1 MEPGVVKIHRFKLG
15 IVLNWEMFAE
25 LIKVWVV
32 KKKKQKNGIF
42 CAKKKKK
49 KNARKLLRKF
59 YYKSGLI
66 YGTID

>member
-32 KKKKQKNGIF
+32 KKKKQKTGYF
-42 CAKKKKK
+42 VQRKKK
-49 KNARKLLRKF
+49 RRMLVS
-59 YYKSGLI
+59 Y
-66 YGTID
+66 